1 MAKSLL
7 GLLLLFVVNIEAAE
21 LRDPTRPLWSPPSEA
36 AASKPAEPLLTAV
49 LIQPD
54 KRLALIGEKYY
65 QVGDTVNGARL
76 LQIEF
81 DHVVL
86 SGRNGTQ
93 KLLLTPTIKTRPT
106 AAKVT
111 PL

>member
-1 MAKSLL
+1 VVKPLFL
-7 GLLLLFVVNIEAAE
+7 ILLLSTAINAEE
-21 LRDPTRPLWSPPSEA
+21 LRDPTRPLWSPPSVTA
-36 AASKPAEPLLTAV
+36 DTAKPAEPLLTAV
-49 LIQPD
+49 LIQPN
-54 KRLALIGEKYY
+54 KRLALIGERYY
-65 QVGDTVNGARL
+65 QVGDNVNGARL
-76 LQIEF
+76 LSIEF